1 MNARHILSAS
11 AVALTLSVLT
21 ALPLSAQKKPLDH
34 SVYDTWQTVSSIQNP
49 YGGNWLLYSV
59 TLQDGDDTLHIYDIA
74 GDRVAYTVPR
84 GSGAVISQDGTK
96 AVYMTGAP
104 NQATRQAKIDKKKAH
119 EMPKDSLVILDLTS

>member
-1 MNARHILSAS
+1 MNARHILSVS
-11 AVALTLSVLT
+11 AAALTLSVLT

-74 GDRVAYTVPR
+74 KGTVAYTIPR

-96 AVYMTGAP
+96 AVYMIEAP
-104 NQATRQAKIDKKKAH
+104 KHATR
-119 EMPKDSLVILDLTS
+119 T

>member
-84 GSGAVISQDGTK
+84 GSGAV
-96 AVYMTGAP
+96 MTMASLPAP
-104 NQATRQAKIDKKKAH
+104 
-119 EMPKDSLVILDLTS
+119 

>member
-49 YGGNWLLYSV
+49 YGGNWLL
-59 TLQDGDDTLHIYDIA
+59 LHNTQRQRSRHLP
-74 GDRVAYTVPR
+74 GRHQGRVHDR
-84 GSGAVISQDGTK
+84 GSEPGHTAG
-96 AVYMTGAP
+96 
-104 NQATRQAKIDKKKAH
+104 
-119 EMPKDSLVILDLTS
+119 

>member
-1 MNARHILSAS
+1 MNIRQILSAAAAS
-11 AVALTLSVLT
+11 LAVGAMA

-96 AVYMTGAP
+96 AVYMIGAP
-104 NQATRQAKIDKKKAH
+104 NQATRQAKIDK
-119 EMPKDSLVILDLTS
+119 PTRCPRTLW